1 MGIVSSQFNWVST
14 PSAYAQ
20 MTNWRAKQ
28 KAFNSN
34 VTANLAVFSY
44 TFADTATTLG
54 SGMGEIAAKRAA
66 VRIQSELQA
75 KIAKSQLDM
84 TA

>member
-14 PSAYAQ
+14 PTAYSQ
-20 MTNWRAKQ
+20 VTNWRAKQ

-34 VTANLAVFSY
+34 VAANLAAVSY

-54 SGMGEIAAKRAA
+54 TGMGEIAAKRAA
-66 VRIQSELQA
+66 VRVQAELQA
-75 KIAKSQLDM
+75 KIAKTQLDM
-84 TA
+84 SA

>member
-28 KAFNSN
+28 KAFNSS
-34 VTANLAVFSY
+34 VTANLAAFSY
-44 TFADTATTLG
+44 SFSDTATALG
-54 SGMGEIAAKRAA
+54 SGMGEIAARRAA
-66 VRIQSELQA
+66 VRVQSELQT
-75 KIAKSQLDM
+75 KIAKTQLDM
-84 TA
+84 KA

>member
-14 PSAYAQ
+14 PSAYSDV
-20 MTNWRAKQ
+20 TNWRAKQ

-34 VTANLAVFSY
+34 VASNLAAFSDTIMGASANLGY
-44 TFADTATTLG
+44 
-54 SGMGEIAAKRAA
+54 GMSEIAARKAA
-66 VRIQSELQA
+66 TRVSSETQA

-84 TA
+84 KA